1 MAVVKLSRVTLVC
14 PRSELRILSSRL
26 CEFTA
31 FHPSDRR
38 GLVDDPELLHLSSRA
53 HFVYSEAN
61 ELLTGQALEPEQK
74 LNGRSMFR
82 ARDLLDLVNVLTK
95 ELVEIRL
102 EFGRPD
108 LNASS
113 KSETYLR
120 LRAVREAAL
129 AVFNNVRRIK
139 VLPGLKRFV
148 GIEGFIPSHLVQSF
162 RTNIQEYL
170 VLVEPVK
177 GRLSREPY
185 IPSLIV
191 NPRVISLFENIALA
205 GGVPRYNEI
214 DPTPIIAFVF
224 PAFFGIMFA
233 DLGHGMVLLAL
244 GLSLALR
251 AKGKYRYWGRV
262 LAVLG
267 LAAVA
272 TGSITGIIFGFDF
285 PTPFSRLFPFSRILA
300 GPFSPDSAL
309 LLLEVAVIIGTFHL
323 ASAYAIAV
331 INQVRSRNYI
341 DALFSHLPTLLLY
354 SSAVPF
360 TLALSGVQF
369 QWQEIFVSNSSISV
383 FEQLL
388 GWHVPV
394 SLVAIVSFPI
404 LTGSFLTLILGRP
417 LAYLGRTKNQVVE
430 ALGEGLLEAML
441 RPIEFLA
448 NTISYARLGIFLIIG
463 TIMGS
468 LANRVLE
475 LGILGIPLAAVFHI
489 GQMAIE
495 GLIVY
500 IQDLRLHLYE
510 WLSKF
515 YLGLGIP
522 FTPLVS
528 RGDIFEIKWV

>member
-1 MAVVKLSRVTLVC
+1 MAIVKLTRVTLVC
-14 PRSELRILSSRL
+14 PKSELRILLSRL

-38 GLVDDPELLHLSSRA
+38 GLVDDPELLLLSSHA
-53 HFVYSEAN
+53 HLVYSEAN
-61 ELLTGQALEPEQK
+61 ELLTGQALEEEQK
-74 LNGRSMFR
+74 LDMHSIFR

-102 EFGRPD
+102 ELGRPD
-108 LNASS
+108 LNESS

-205 GGVPRYNEI
+205 GGVPRYYEI

-448 NTISYARLGIFLIIG
+448 NTISYARLGIFLIIS

-475 LGILGIPLAAVFHI
+475 LGILWIPLTVVFHI

>member
-1 MAVVKLSRVTLVC
+1 MAIVKLNRVTLVC
-14 PRSELRILSSRL
+14 PKSELRILSSRL

-38 GLVDDPELLHLSSRA
+38 DLVDDPELLHLSSRA

-61 ELLTGQALEPEQK
+61 ELLTGQPLEQEQK
-74 LNGRSMFR
+74 LSVRSMFR

-95 ELVEIRL
+95 ELVEIKFEL
-102 EFGRPD
+102 GQPD
-108 LNASS
+108 SN

-120 LRAVREAAL
+120 LRAMREAAL

-139 VLPGLKRFV
+139 VLPSLKRFV
-148 GIEGFIPSHLVQSF
+148 AIEGFIPSHLVESF
-162 RTNIQEYL
+162 RTHIQEYL
-170 VLVEPVK
+170 VSAEPVK
-177 GRLSREPY
+177 GRLSLEPY

-244 GLSLALR
+244 GLSLAFR
-251 AKGKYRYWGRV
+251 GKGKYRYWGRV

-285 PTPFSRLFPFSRILA
+285 PTPFSHLFPFSRILA

-331 INQVRSRNYI
+331 INQIRSRNYI
-341 DALFSHLPTLLLY
+341 DALLNHLPTLLLY

-369 QWQEIFVSNSSISV
+369 QWQEIFVSNSSISG

-417 LAYLGRTKNQVVE
+417 LAYLAQTNKHGKVVK
-430 ALGEGLLEAML
+430 AIGEGLAEAIL
-441 RPIEFLA
+441 RPIEFLG
-448 NTISYARLGIFLIIG
+448 NTISYARLGVLLIVS
-463 TIMGS
+463 TALGS
-468 LANRVLE
+468 LVNRVLE
-475 LGILGIPLAAVFHI
+475 LGILGIPLAAVLHI
-489 GQMAIE
+489 GQMALE

-515 YLGLGIP
+515 YFGLGIP
-522 FTPLVS
+522 FTPLAL
-528 RGDIFEIKWV
+528 RGETFEIRWT